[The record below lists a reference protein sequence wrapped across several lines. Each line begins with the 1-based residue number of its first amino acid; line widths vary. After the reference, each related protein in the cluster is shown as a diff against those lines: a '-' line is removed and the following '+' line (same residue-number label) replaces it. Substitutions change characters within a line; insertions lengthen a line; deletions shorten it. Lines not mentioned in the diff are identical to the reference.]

1 LAWLLQKTLLVLHQ
15 GELSTGEKPLQ
26 VTTNQKERPVQRKR
40 VPFWLKRAL
49 RLSLLDSGTL
59 RCLLKK
65 TSLKT
70 VKVSAHDI
78 PVTRPKINLVPD
90 TGLVK
95 RGNDSMKVE
104 EVLAKLEK
112 HEAECNL
119 RYQRIEERLDEH
131 KSSLSALDVKLWALA
146 VLIIIAPFV
155 QKFLG

>member
-1 LAWLLQKTLLVLHQ
+1 VKRLPDL
-15 GELSTGEKPLQ
+15 
-26 VTTNQKERPVQRKR
+26 TNQKGRRGKRKKA
-40 VPFWLKRAL
+40 PSSQKKAAK
-49 RLSLLDSGTL
+49 LSSSGLETVK
-59 RCLLKK
+59 CLSKK
-65 TSLKT
+65 TNPPGGKA
-70 VKVSAHDI
+70 VE
-78 PVTRPKINLVPD
+78 PVTTVTRRKTNLAPD
-90 TGLVK
+90 TGRAK
-95 RGNDSMKVE
+95 RGEDWMTVK